1 MVDLFQLETFLAV
14 VEEKGFSRAAGRLH
28 RTQSAVSQT
37 ISKLEDELGET
48 LFERSSRDGAVT
60 DAGALLLKYAEEL
73 LNLRGRARDALRELR
88 ELQHGKVSIAAN
100 EFTVLYLLVALHRFR
115 RLHPTIHIEV
125 QRSLAADIARSVV
138 NHHVELGMLSF
149 RPDDEQLNSVIV
161 YIDEIAFIVYPG
173 HPLAT
178 SREVSIR
185 ELGAEFFVAHNVRS
199 PYREKVLQAFAKH
212 KTALH
217 MPVELPNIEAIKQF
231 VAMGNGV
238 ALLPRIAVEAEI
250 NRGELVQIPVKE
262 LQMERKVRLV
272 YRRGASLS
280 HAARAFMKELEAM
293 AAQQN
298 GRYLFQKERG

>member
-1 MVDLFQLETFLAV
+1 
-14 VEEKGFSRAAGRLH
+14 
-28 RTQSAVSQT
+28 
-37 ISKLEDELGET
+37 
-48 LFERSSRDGAVT
+48 
-60 DAGALLLKYAEEL
+60 
-73 LNLRGRARDALRELR
+73 
-88 ELQHGKVSIAAN
+88 
-100 EFTVLYLLVALHRFR
+100 
-115 RLHPTIHIEV
+115 V

>member
-1 MVDLFQLETFLAV
+1 MDLFQLETFLAV
-14 VEEKGFSRAAGRLH
+14 VEERGFSRAAARLH

-48 LFERSSRDGAVT
+48 LFERSSREGAVT
-60 DAGALLLKYAEEL
+60 DAGRLLLRYAEEL
-73 LNLRGRARDALRELR
+73 LNLRGRAQTALKELR
-88 ELQHGKVSIAAN
+88 ELQHGKLSIAAN
-100 EFTVLYLLVALHRFR
+100 EFTALYLLRALHRFR
-115 RLHPTIHIEV
+115 RLHPTIHIEI
-125 QRSLAADIARSVV
+125 QRSLASDVARSVV

-149 RPDDEQLNSVIV
+149 RPDDEQLSSVVV
-161 YIDEIAFIVYPG
+161 YVDELAFVVYPG
-173 HPLAT
+173 HPLAS
-178 SREVSIR
+178 SRQVGIH

-199 PYREKVLQAFAKH
+199 PYREKVLQTFTKY

-238 ALLPRIAVEAEI
+238 ALLPLIAVQAEI

-262 LQMERKVRLV
+262 LQMQRRLRLV

-280 HAARAFMKELEAM
+280 HAARAFLKVLESM
-293 AAQQN
+293 AAQED
-298 GRYLFQKERG
+298 GRWLFQKERG

>member
-1 MVDLFQLETFLAV
+1 MDLFQLETFLAV
-14 VEEKGFSRAAGRLH
+14 VEEKGFSRAATRLH

-48 LFERSSRDGAVT
+48 LFERSSREGAVT
-60 DAGALLLKYAEEL
+60 DAGAVLLRYAEEL
-73 LNLRGRARDALRELR
+73 LNLRGRAQGALRELR
-88 ELQHGKVSIAAN
+88 ELQHGKLSIAAN
-100 EFTVLYLLVALHRFR
+100 EFTALYLLVALHRFR
-115 RLHPTIHIEV
+115 RSHPTIHIEI
-125 QRSLAADIARSVV
+125 QRALASDVARSVV

-149 RPDDEQLNSVIV
+149 RPDDEQLNSIIV
-161 YIDEIAFIVYPG
+161 YIDELAFVVYPG
-173 HPLAT
+173 HPLAN
-178 SREVSIR
+178 SRQVSIR

-199 PYREKVLQAFAKH
+199 PYREKVLQTFVKY

-238 ALLPRIAVEAEI
+238 ALLPRIAVQAEL
-250 NRGELVQIPVKE
+250 NRGDLVQIPVKE
-262 LQMERKVRLV
+262 LQMQRRLRLV

-280 HAARAFMKELEAM
+280 HAARAFLKVLESM
-293 AAQQN
+293 AAQEG

>member
-1 MVDLFQLETFLAV
+1 VDLFQLETFLAV
-14 VEEKGFSRAAGRLH
+14 VEEKGFSRAATRLH

-48 LFERSSRDGAVT
+48 LFERSSREGAVT
-60 DAGALLLKYAEEL
+60 DAGALLLRYAEEL
-73 LNLRGRARDALRELR
+73 LNLRGRAQGALRELR
-88 ELQHGKVSIAAN
+88 ELQHGKLSIAAN
-100 EFTVLYLLVALHRFR
+100 EFTVLYLLLALHRFR
-115 RLHPTIHIEV
+115 RLHPTIQIEI
-125 QRSLAADIARSVV
+125 QRALASDVARSVV

-149 RPDDEQLNSVIV
+149 RPDDDQLNSIVV
-161 YIDEIAFIVYPG
+161 YIDELAFVVYPG
-173 HPLAT
+173 HPLAN
-178 SREVSIR
+178 SRQISIR

-199 PYREKVLQAFAKH
+199 PYREKVLQTFAKY

-238 ALLPRIAVEAEI
+238 ALLPRIAVQAEI
-250 NRGELVQIPVKE
+250 DRGELVQIPVKE
-262 LQMERKVRLV
+262 LQMQRRLRLV

-280 HAARAFMKELEAM
+280 HAARAFLKVLESM
-293 AAQQN
+293 VTQEN

>member
-1 MVDLFQLETFLAV
+1 MDLFQLETFLAV
-14 VEEKGFSRAAGRLH
+14 VEERGFSRAATRLH

-48 LFERSSRDGAVT
+48 LFERSSREGAVT
-60 DAGALLLKYAEEL
+60 DAGRLLLRYAEEL
-73 LNLRGRARDALRELR
+73 LNLRGRAQTALKELR
-88 ELQHGKVSIAAN
+88 ELQHGKLSIAAN
-100 EFTVLYLLVALHRFR
+100 EFTALYLLRALHRFR
-115 RLHPTIHIEV
+115 RLHPTIHIEI
-125 QRSLAADIARSVV
+125 QRSLASDVARSVV

-149 RPDDEQLNSVIV
+149 RPDDEQLSSLVV
-161 YIDEIAFIVYPG
+161 YVDELAFVVYPG
-173 HPLAT
+173 HPLAS
-178 SREVSIR
+178 SRQVSIH

-199 PYREKVLQAFAKH
+199 PYREKVLQTFTKY

-238 ALLPRIAVEAEI
+238 ALLPLIAVQAEI

-262 LQMERKVRLV
+262 LQMQRRLRLV

-280 HAARAFMKELEAM
+280 HAARAFLKVLESM
-293 AAQQN
+293 AAQED
-298 GRYLFQKERG
+298 GRWLFQKERG